1 MVGLSAPVPPS
12 ASMRAAAK
20 SPETRLVVLSTR
32 GRRRDGIVLS
42 RRGVYVGRSL
52 GEVRPVGRRWV

>member
-20 SPETRLVVLSTR
+20 SPESRSTVPATR
-32 GRRRDGIVLS
+32 GRRRDGIALS

-52 GEVRPVGRRWV
+52 GEVRPAGRRWV